1 MKDFYTIEDKEQK
14 TPENQIESIRTNL
27 LQDII
32 SSLNNTNSGTFTLK
46 LKENSNVVYVL
57 EFRGKEDKEKGKDPA
72 VQSGYFSKI
81 FSLLNN
87 IKQQATSGYIN
98 IFDEMEKINISE
110 TEEIKALDNVES
122 ETTDGNGNKTK
133 TIESNPFISM
143 NKVKSMFSEIEIKST
158 FKPEEEK
165 PVYKVTY
172 KDNIKEYPAEQF
184 YSLCRKINY
193 LFSVDNN

>member
-1 MKDFYTIEDKEQK
+1 MKDFYTIEGKEQK

-32 SSLNNTNSGTFTLK
+32 SSLNNTNSGTLTLK
-46 LKENSNVVYVL
+46 LKENSTSVYIL
-57 EFRGKEDKEKGKDPA
+57 EFQGKEDKEKGKSPT
-72 VQSGYFSKI
+72 VNSGYFGKI
-81 FSLLNN
+81 FNLLNN
-87 IKQQATSGYIN
+87 IKQQTTFEYIN
-98 IFDEMEKINISE
+98 IFDEIEKINISE

-122 ETTDGNGNKTK
+122 ETTDGNGNKIK
-133 TIESNPFISM
+133 KIESNPFISM
-143 NKVKSMFSEIEIKST
+143 NKVKNMFTELEIKST

-184 YSLCRKINY
+184 YSLCRKINF
-193 LFSVDNN
+193 LFSVENN